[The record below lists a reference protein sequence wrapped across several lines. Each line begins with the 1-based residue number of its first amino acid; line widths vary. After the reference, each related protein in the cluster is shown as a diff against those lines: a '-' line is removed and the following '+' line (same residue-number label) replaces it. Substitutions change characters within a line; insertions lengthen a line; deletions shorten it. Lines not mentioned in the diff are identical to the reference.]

1 MNKILKSLA
10 IALSVCGLL
19 CACEESDDNHTALQV
34 SGISAEALPG
44 AIELRWQEVNDD
56 NFLYSE
62 MSYYDFGKQKTVTK
76 KFSRYATSCRI
87 DSLLNRYGDYT
98 FVFTSYDVDGNQGQ
112 PVSISRQ
119 CQKATAYYVTKE
131 ENKIALTEAQLS
143 TNAQEP
149 SEGPIANLIDGDL
162 NTYFQS
168 FWDEWS
174 FPELKPAGYHNVA
187 FDFRKDVTAIRFQY
201 WNRKKGGSLP
211 QKVNLYGST
220 DGESWRLI
228 QQLENLPSDPGSSFS
243 SDLMLLD
250 DPISHLKFEVIE
262 GTDIYNLFFCIAE
275 IEFYEV
281 VRELVDPEQE

>member
-211 QKVNLYGST
+211 QKVNQIG
-220 DGESWRLI
+220 RA
-228 QQLENLPSDPGSSFS
+228 
-243 SDLMLLD
+243 
-250 DPISHLKFEVIE
+250 HV
-262 GTDIYNLFFCIAE
+262 
-275 IEFYEV
+275 
-281 VRELVDPEQE
+281 